1 MSPEERSFQACVVQ
15 EKRSCFV
22 YLNILVFT
30 FTLSSGMGWG
40 YTPEVLFT
48 SSFPC
53 LPLQVE
59 WVHPEKIVRCLLEF
73 RIILWRDTEWDMDT
87 IGKGILVFTLKSNN
101 RVVKLGHHQKMIF
114 SEIVGCILLFST
126 TYLKNAHTQK
136 VALCCIKQLRY
147 GLLKFK
153 LLHTKAYLVLG
164 SSDK

>member
-59 WVHPEKIVRCLLEF
+59 WVHPEKNSEVF
-73 RIILWRDTEWDMDT
+73 V
-87 IGKGILVFTLKSNN
+87 GIQNYSVT
-101 RVVKLGHHQKMIF
+101 GH
-114 SEIVGCILLFST
+114 
-126 TYLKNAHTQK
+126 
-136 VALCCIKQLRY
+136 
-147 GLLKFK
+147 
-153 LLHTKAYLVLG
+153 
-164 SSDK
+164 